1 MGCCQDR
8 SHTSITQRVN
18 RCGSSDNHDASK
30 LQASQTLSLR
40 TQNRQKKNKMELTQ
54 EEYILDQVAEINPD
68 AIVLEPRSTFNRAI
82 IGTDPDGRIVYSA
95 NKIINAFMDVD
106 GMTEEE
112 AVEYFEYNTLG
123 TIQPMGSSNK
133 PLFVYDEFIF

>member
-1 MGCCQDR
+1 MIDKNFMDE
-8 SHTSITQRVN
+8 SKN
-18 RCGSSDNHDASK
+18 LSDDCFEEK
-30 LQASQTLSLR
+30 LIHNLI
-40 TQNRQKKNKMELTQ
+40 KNKMELTQ

-68 AIVLEPRSTFNRAI
+68 AIVLEPQSTFNRAI

-112 AVEYFEYNTLG
+112 AIEYFEYNTLG
-123 TIQPMGSSNK
+123 TIQPMGSPNK
-133 PLFVYDEFIF
+133 PFFVYDEFIF